1 MSKMKAR
8 FTVQA
13 FGLICLAVG
22 LAACGGTSKGAADST
37 TSYYV
42 ISKQEI
48 EAAVEKKPMQN
59 AYEIIEFLRPK
70 YLSPRTQSSIS
81 RGVIQAE
88 PVVYLNNARFGT
100 INELYNISYEQITE
114 IKYLKGREAN
124 HRFGFGHEGGAILI
138 STL

>member
-1 MSKMKAR
+1 MKAR
-8 FTVQA
+8 FAVQA
-13 FGLICLAVG
+13 FVFIGFIFG
-22 LAACGGTSKGAADST
+22 MTACGGTTKGVSDNTS
-37 TSYYV
+37 SYYV

-48 EAAVEKKPMQN
+48 DEAVSKKPMQN